1 MQLTNLND
9 ISRMESEKTE
19 RFTAAKELMD
29 AFSERTGLNGD
40 DSKAFYRYLWTD
52 AYAVQTFLG
61 LADISGEAS
70 YLRKAET
77 LTELVHQK
85 LGRFTVA
92 DSRKGW
98 ISGLS
103 EAEGNE
109 HPTAGGLRIGKNLR
123 ERKETEPLDERLE
136 WERDGQYFHYNTRWI
151 HSLLERGEETGND
164 QYKLWATELLLA
176 SRKFI
181 VKANGHSRMFW
192 KMSIDLSRPQVP
204 SMGMHDPLEGLILS
218 VSLKDTVPELSSQL
232 RQLCSEF
239 ENLSQGRDW
248 KTNDTLG
255 IGGLLL
261 NAVRAAECSLN
272 KSVPEAMDPEKLL
285 HDCLVGLQ
293 NLESSKELTFT
304 SARRLAF
311 RECGLSL
318 ALRVLAGRKAIF
330 MEQDIDLA
338 PFEEYFPL
346 AQEIEEFWLKPKN
359 QDSVLWKKHLD
370 INAVSLAASI
380 VSEFAPEKF

>member
-1 MQLTNLND
+1 MD
-9 ISRMESEKTE
+9 SEKTE
-19 RFTAAKELMD
+19 RLSTAKNLMD

-40 DSKAFYRYLWTD
+40 ESKAFYRYLWTD
-52 AYAVQTFLG
+52 AYAVQSFLG
-61 LADISGEAS
+61 LADALNDKS
-70 YLRKAET
+70 YIKRAGK
-77 LTELVHQK
+77 LTDLVHQK
-85 LGRFTVA
+85 LGRFTIA
-92 DSRKGW
+92 DSRNGW

-103 EAEGNE
+103 EAEGRD

-123 ERKETEPLDERLE
+123 ERKKSEPLDERLE

-151 HSLLERGEETGND
+151 HSLLKMGEETGD
-164 QYKLWATELLLA
+164 QQYDIWAAELLLA

-218 VSLKDTVPELSSQL
+218 MSLKEAVPELAPQL
-232 RQLCSEF
+232 KQLAIEF

-261 NAVRAAECSLN
+261 NALKAAECSLH

-285 HDCLVGLQ
+285 RDCLTGLQ
-293 NLESSKELTFT
+293 NLENSKELTFT
-304 SARRLAF
+304 SARRLSF

-318 ALRVLAGRKAIF
+318 ALRVLEGRRALF
-330 MEQDIDLA
+330 EQQDISLA
-338 PFEEYFPL
+338 PFEKYFPL

-359 QDSVLWKKHLD
+359 QDSVLWKKHLN
-370 INAVSLAASI
+370 INAVSLAASM
-380 VSEFAPEKF
+380 VAGFAPEKF

>member
-1 MQLTNLND
+1 
-9 ISRMESEKTE
+9 MESEKTE
-19 RFTAAKELMD
+19 RIAIAKELMN

-40 DSKAFYRYLWTD
+40 DSKAFHRYLWTD

-61 LADISGEAS
+61 LADTTGDPR
-70 YLRKAET
+70 YLEKARN
-77 LTELVHQK
+77 LTHLVHQK

-92 DSRKGW
+92 DPRKGW

-103 EAEGNE
+103 EAEGEE

-151 HSLLERGEETGND
+151 HSLLEMHEETGD
-164 QYKLWATELLLA
+164 VDYKTWAAELLLA
-176 SRKFI
+176 SGKFI
-181 VKANGHSRMFW
+181 AKVNGQSRMFW

-204 SMGMHDPLEGLILS
+204 SMGIHDPLEGLILS
-218 VSLKDTVPELSSQL
+218 ESLKNEVPELASPLKRLASD
-232 RQLCSEF
+232 F
-239 ENLSQGRDW
+239 ENISQNRVW

-261 NAVRAAECSLN
+261 NSVKAAECSVNN
-272 KSVPEAMDPEKLL
+272 KSIPEVMDPEKLL
-285 HDCLVGLQ
+285 GDCLSGLR
-293 NLESSKELTFT
+293 NLENSKELSFT

-318 ALRVLAGRKAIF
+318 ALRVLFGRRTIF
-330 MEQDIDLA
+330 EQQDISLKA
-338 PFEEYFPL
+338 FEEYLPL
-346 AQEIEEFWLKPKN
+346 AREIEDFWLKPKN
-359 QDSVLWKKHLD
+359 QDSVLWKKHPD

-380 VSEFAPEKF
+380 VSEYSPERF